1 MNQAAGYV
9 LIVDDDNIAL
19 SLISHH
25 LNAMG
30 IPVLTAQDGTTALDI
45 LNQQA
50 EEIVLV
56 LLDLAMPRMSGFEV
70 CQAIR
75 ANPATSMLPVVAVT
89 ARVGPDIDTLAD
101 KVGINAMITKPF
113 DADHLRQVVSEYISD
128 S

>member
-1 MNQAAGYV
+1 MNHAGYV
-9 LIVDDDNIAL
+9 LIVDDDTVTL
-19 SLISHH
+19 SLITYQ

-30 IPVLTAQDGTTALDI
+30 ISVLTAKDGAVALDI
-45 LNQQA
+45 LDQQA

-56 LLDLAMPRMSGFEV
+56 LLDLAMPHMSGFEV

-89 ARVGPDIDTLAD
+89 ARVGPDIDTLATR
-101 KVGINAMITKPF
+101 VGINAVITKPF
-113 DADHLRQVVSEYISD
+113 DADRLRQVVSEYISG